1 MVHEEIMAV
10 VDNETGEFHLDF
22 SMIATKML
30 VFIIHVN
37 VINILRGA
45 FVCFSESCHLFTLIK
60 TVSPSHLCICATKG
74 RLFLFFISAR

>member
-37 VINILRGA
+37 VINILPTSTSSGA
-45 FVCFSESCHLFTLIK
+45 FPEQ
-60 TVSPSHLCICATKG
+60 
-74 RLFLFFISAR
+74 